1 MRARLCALVFIFLL
15 CVIFLTF
22 LVVEVLRI
30 GSFELAQLEQ
40 RFVALFREL
49 DSATLRE
56 QL

>member
-1 MRARLCALVFIFLL
+1 MRARLCALVFIFL